1 MAELGERPAVGGGPQ
16 ESQGTY
22 ARKATGLVREVSPF
36 STFVFNMA
44 GQPTSVFLATSVFF
58 TLGAFPGG
66 SIWLGFAMALGVAL
80 LIAVCYGLF
89 ASAIPRSGG
98 DYVLVGRVTH
108 PVIGLISSFF
118 WTSGVI
124 LSIAFIALAFVT
136 VALGPSLTAVGL
148 VSGESGL
155 VTAGE
160 DLVTSEGWQFGI
172 GTALILISAVFLVGG
187 WRWTTRIMNGLWVL
201 MMLGLATVFLV
212 LLFKSQDGFVNSFN
226 QFAGTITG
234 EPDTYNS
241 IIDSAGKE
249 GVDTNPAF
257 SMDNTWPTWAA
268 ICSLSI
274 FGWLSV
280 YISGEVRR
288 AKDTTQMKVMGLASL
303 VHIGIAVVLAAV
315 FFWKFGHDFF
325 VAINGINGTESYP
338 FAVAPFYTFL
348 TAIAGD
354 STVLAWWLLITFVAA
369 SPLLMIPNI
378 TIAVR
383 TLFAWALDGLLPAQI
398 ARVSPRTHAPNT
410 AIAVVVV
417 LSIAVLGWAVTNGE
431 DFFSVL
437 VEAVLVQ
444 LIAMTLIG
452 IAAVLLPY
460 RRPEAWRA
468 SATTRR
474 FLGIPIVALAG
485 GLVVIPLVGLFY
497 VFLHNSEAF
506 LIDTGQFWRDAAI
519 VLGAALLTFFIAR
532 TARKRQGVDV
542 DKLAAEI
549 PPE

>member
-1 MAELGERPAVGGGPQ
+1 MTELGEKPAVRAEQ
-16 ESQGTY
+16 QQGTY

-44 GQPTSVFLATSVFF
+44 GQPTSVFLAISIFF

-66 SIWLGFAMALGVAL
+66 SIWLGFAMALAVAL
-80 LIAVCYGLF
+80 IISVCYGLF
-89 ASAIPRSGG
+89 TSAIPRSGG
-98 DYVLVGRVTH
+98 DYVLVSRVTH
-108 PVIGLISSFF
+108 PVVGLISSFF

-136 VALGPSLTAVGL
+136 VGLGPSLTAVGL
-148 VSGESGL
+148 VSGADGL
-155 VTAGE
+155 VTAGN
-160 DLVTSEGWQFGI
+160 DLATSEGWQFAI
-172 GTALILISAVFLVGG
+172 GTLLIVVSAVLLAGG
-187 WRWTTRIMNGLWVL
+187 WRWTTRIMNGFWVV

-212 LLFKSQDGFVNSFN
+212 LLFKSQDGFIHSFN
-226 QFAGTITG
+226 QFAGSITG

-241 IIDSAGKE
+241 VIDNARKE
-249 GVDTNPAF
+249 GVDTSPAF
-257 SMDNTWPTWAA
+257 DMGNTWPTWAA
-268 ICSLSI
+268 ICSLSL
-274 FGWLSV
+274 FGWLSI

-288 AKDTTQMKVMGLASL
+288 ARDTTQMKVMSLAVL
-303 VHIGIAVVLAAV
+303 VHIGIAVVFSAL
-315 FFWKFGHDFF
+315 FFSKFGHDFF
-325 VAINGINGTESYP
+325 VAINSLTESETYP
-338 FAVAPFYTFL
+338 FAAPPFYTFL
-348 TAIAGD
+348 TSIAGGSD
-354 STVLAWWLLITFVAA
+354 VLAWWLLITFAA
-369 SPLLMIPNI
+369 AFPLLMIPNI

-383 TLFAWALDGLLPAQI
+383 TLFAWALDGLLPSRI
-398 ARVSPRTHAPNT
+398 ARVSPRTHAPNV

-417 LSIAVLGWAVTNGE
+417 LSIALLGWAVTNGE

-444 LIAMTLIG
+444 LIAMILIG

-460 RRPEAWRA
+460 RKPEAWRA

-474 FLGIPIVALAG
+474 VLGIPVVALAG
-485 GLVVIPLVGLFY
+485 GLVALLLSGLFY
-497 VFLHNSEAF
+497 VYMHYEGLG
-506 LIDTGQFWRDAAI
+506 IDKGQFVRDAAI
-519 VLGAALLTFFIAR
+519 VLGAALLTFFVAR

>member
-1 MAELGERPAVGGGPQ
+1 MTELGENSVTERGPQ
-16 ESQGTY
+16 EAY

-44 GQPTSVFLATSVFF
+44 GQPTSVFLAISIFF

-66 SIWLGFAMALGVAL
+66 SIWLGFAMAAGVAL
-80 LIAVCYGLF
+80 ALAICYGLF

-98 DYVLVGRVTH
+98 DYVLVSRVTH
-108 PVIGLISSFF
+108 PVVGLISSFF

-148 VSGESGL
+148 VSGENGL

-160 DLVTSEGWQFGI
+160 DLVTSEGWQFGV
-172 GTALILISAVFLVGG
+172 GTALILVSAVFLAGG
-187 WRWTTRIMNGLWVL
+187 WRWTTRIMNGFWAL

-212 LLFKSQDGFVNSFN
+212 LLFKSHDGFVNSFN
-226 QFAGTITG
+226 QFAGSITG
-234 EPDTYNS
+234 ESDTYNS
-241 IIDSAGKE
+241 IIQSAGKE
-249 GVDTNPAF
+249 EIDTNPAF

-268 ICSLSI
+268 ICSLSL
-274 FGWLSV
+274 FGWLSI

-288 AKDTTQMKVMGLASL
+288 ARDTTQVKVMSLAML
-303 VHIGIAVVLAAV
+303 AHIGIAALFAVL
-315 FFWKFGHDFF
+315 FFSKFGHDFF
-325 VAINGINGTESYP
+325 VAINSLGEESYP
-338 FAVAPFYTFL
+338 FAAPPYYTFL
-348 TAIAGD
+348 TAIAGG
-354 STVLAWWLLITFVAA
+354 STVLSWWLLITFVAA
-369 SPLLMIPNI
+369 FPLLMIPNI

-383 TLFAWALDGLLPAQI
+383 TLFAWALDGLLPSKI
-398 ARVSPRTHAPNT
+398 ARVSPRTHAPNY
-410 AIAVVVV
+410 AIAVVVI

-431 DFFSVL
+431 SFFEVL

-444 LIAMTLIG
+444 LIAMILIG

-460 RRPEAWRA
+460 RRPDAWRA
-468 SATTRR
+468 SATTQR
-474 FLGIPIVALAG
+474 FLGIPVVAFAG
-485 GLVVIPLVGLFY
+485 GLVAIFLAGLFY
-497 VFLHNSEAF
+497 VYMHYEGLG
-506 LIDTGQFWRDAAI
+506 IDKGQFIRDAAI
-519 VLGAALLTFFIAR
+519 VLGAALLTFFVAR